1 MRSLLFL
8 LLLCSACTTQAEDE
22 NYCHDE
28 ATNTQWQSLLAQDY
42 NKDSIVVLFSL
53 RDGLCR
59 LVDAKVIP
67 LTRATT
73 IFEAER
79 DRVLVE
85 AKKHNKKFEDIP
97 L

>member
-1 MRSLLFL
+1 MRSLICL
-8 LLLCSACTTQAEDE
+8 LLLVLAGTVQAEEE
-22 NYCHDE
+22 NYCHD
-28 ATNTQWQSLLAQDY
+28 AAANTQWQALLAQDY

-67 LTRATT
+67 LARATT
-73 IFEAER
+73 IFETER
-79 DRVLVE
+79 DRVLIE
-85 AKKHNKKFEDIP
+85 AKKHNQGLRETP